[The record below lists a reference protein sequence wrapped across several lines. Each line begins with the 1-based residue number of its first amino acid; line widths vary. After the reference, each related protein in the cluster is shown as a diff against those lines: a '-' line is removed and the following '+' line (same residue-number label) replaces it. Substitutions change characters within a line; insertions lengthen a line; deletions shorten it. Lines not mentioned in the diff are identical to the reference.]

1 MQSVY
6 RVIARIMNNDLTVL
20 IEGESGTGKDLA
32 ARAIH
37 QLGKR
42 KTGPFVAVSLAA
54 LQRDQVE
61 DELFGGGRDSNGKR
75 RGKVSEADGGTLFLD
90 EVGDMP
96 LEAQTRLVRFLQ
108 DGRFATSGDDL
119 DVRIVASTKHD
130 LRALVD
136 QGLFRE
142 DLYYR
147 LNVVSLQ
154 LPPLRERKEDI
165 PDLASAFL
173 VRAKKEGLPE
183 KQLDKSAYDLLVAY
197 DWPGNV
203 RELENV
209 IRRLSA
215 LSPEPVISARE
226 VERELRSNTR
236 TVAGEREF
244 EQEIEALL
252 SRHFISA
259 LSADPDKDPDGGH
272 IYQTVIEQVERPLI
286 KLALA
291 ATNGNKVRA
300 AALLGLNRNT
310 LRSKINGLGVAEGD

>member
-1 MQSVY
+1 
-6 RVIARIMNNDLTVL
+6 
-20 IEGESGTGKDLA
+20 
-32 ARAIH
+32 
-37 QLGKR
+37 
-42 KTGPFVAVSLAA
+42 
-54 LQRDQVE
+54 
-61 DELFGGGRDSNGKR
+61 
-75 RGKVSEADGGTLFLD
+75 
-90 EVGDMP
+90 MP

-130 LRALVD
+130 LRGLVD
-136 QGLFRE
+136 QGLVRE